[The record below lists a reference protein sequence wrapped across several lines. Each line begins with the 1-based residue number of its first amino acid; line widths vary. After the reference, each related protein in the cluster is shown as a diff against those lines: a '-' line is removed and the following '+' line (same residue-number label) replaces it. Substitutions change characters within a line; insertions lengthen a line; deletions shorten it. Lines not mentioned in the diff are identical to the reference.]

1 MVVVADVERLV
12 EVEHCGVV
20 VESSW
25 AVEHLE
31 REEVRLVV
39 EGLMMVPV
47 VEMVVVWESSLER
60 SAEVL
65 L

>member
-1 MVVVADVERLV
+1 MTGAKQWGTWCTRVWIDSVVVVVDVEWLV

-31 REEVRLVV
+31 R
-39 EGLMMVPV
+39 
-47 VEMVVVWESSLER
+47 
-60 SAEVL
+60 
-65 L
+65 